1 MNEQVESPPVSKRPT
16 QRSPSY
22 PAIGLADALER
33 AGVLYTEEGRNAAPV
48 EAVVSHWGYGAK
60 SSGGRLVLAALR
72 RYGLLEDEKHGSH
85 TQVKLS
91 RLALDIILGEDGPKK
106 AEAIQLAA
114 LAPPINRELIEKHP
128 DGLPSDQSLRHYLVV
143 ERGFTNGAAEEFI
156 PRLRDTI
163 AFAELGRDATLSPD
177 GRDKDTAPP
186 TDNGTTQGGRSVTFP
201 AVAPPPAR
209 ASQESGAPLPV
220 NVNLPGGGW
229 ATLNVSRQVSGAE
242 WQTILAV
249 LNASKPG
256 LTTPD
261 E

>member
-1 MNEQVESPPVSKRPT
+1 M

-33 AGVLYTEEGRNAAPV
+33 ANVLYKKEGRNAAPV
-48 EAVVSHWGYGAK
+48 DAAVTHWGYGVK

-72 RYGLLEDEKHGSH
+72 RYGLIEDEKHGSH

-114 LAPPINRELIEKHP
+114 LAPPINRELLEKYS

-143 ERGFTNGAAEEFI
+143 ERGFTDGAAEEFI

-163 AFAELGRDATLSPD
+163 AFAELGRNGTLSPD
-177 GRDKDTAPP
+177 ERDKDAIPPADNQTA
-186 TDNGTTQGGRSVTFP
+186 QGGAPMTP
-201 AVAPPPAR
+201 AVVAPPPAG

-229 ATLNVSRQVSGAE
+229 ATLNVSRQVSQAE
-242 WQTILAV
+242 WQTILDV

-256 LTTPD
+256 LTTPG